1 MLIRGI
7 FWTGQLHARVCDRK
21 RAFDA
26 TRNRGRNDERQ
37 FLFKSRNF
45 PFHHYYDK
53 KYRRQNCFY
62 VSRGNSMDIAKRKSL
77 QVLSIYRNLFIFV
90 KKNHTFEN
98 FFIISYMQL
107 VDKYFSYFSYC
118 RIFFY
123 KLLHCKIMRFTSVRN
138 FIYHIRN
145 SSKILYF
152 PCSYL
157 IQIKIFKNKTKTGK
171 N

>member
-1 MLIRGI
+1 MHVYAIENARSTRHETEEETMKGNFCSNHAI
-7 FWTGQLHARVCDRK
+7 FRFTITTIKNIGDKTVFMYREETAWT
-21 RAFDA
+21 
-26 TRNRGRNDERQ
+26 
-37 FLFKSRNF
+37 SRNANRF
-45 PFHHYYDK
+45 TF
-53 KYRRQNCFY
+53 YRSIVTSSF
-62 VSRGNSMDIAKRKSL
+62 SL
-77 QVLSIYRNLFIFV
+77 